1 MDDSRGPESGL
12 PGPSSGDDGVNR
24 FCLAARLTAAN
35 RRKPAWSGIS
45 GFRRAV
51 RTYPHPIDLPEG
63 RTITVSPFFL
73 APKLEAL
80 MTKRALKRMV
90 REGEFNPGQFNDDG
104 KVRRLPIER
113 GWSPMGGHG
122 AHHNDDEGREQGYL
136 KTIKAKS
143 DGQAEMM
150 KAIDDRNMVMALGPA
165 GTGKTYLAIAKAVEA
180 LEAGKVGRIVLS
192 RPAVEAGESIG
203 FLPGEMEDKLAPY
216 LRPLYDALSDRLSM
230 KRVRALMA
238 EGAIEIAPVGF
249 MRGRTLNNAFVV
261 IDEAQN
267 CTYVQLKMLLT
278 RLGWHS
284 TMVITGDP
292 NQSDLLP
299 GISGLGDVADRLEAV
314 AGIAVVRL
322 KDVDI
327 VRHPLVASMLGVL

>member
-1 MDDSRGPESGL
+1 
-12 PGPSSGDDGVNR
+12 
-24 FCLAARLTAAN
+24 
-35 RRKPAWSGIS
+35 
-45 GFRRAV
+45 
-51 RTYPHPIDLPEG
+51 
-63 RTITVSPFFL
+63 
-73 APKLEAL
+73 

-150 KAIDDRNMVMALGPA
+150 KAIDDRNLVMALGPA

>member
-1 MDDSRGPESGL
+1 
-12 PGPSSGDDGVNR
+12 
-24 FCLAARLTAAN
+24 
-35 RRKPAWSGIS
+35 
-45 GFRRAV
+45 
-51 RTYPHPIDLPEG
+51 
-63 RTITVSPFFL
+63 
-73 APKLEAL
+73 
-80 MTKRALKRMV
+80 MTKRALKRQL
-90 REGEFNPGQFNDDG
+90 REGAFDAGQFAGDD
-104 KVRRLPIER
+104 KIRRLPLDR
-113 GWSPMGGHG
+113 GWSPL
-122 AHHNDDEGREQGYL
+122 AHHNSNDERDQGYL

-143 DGQAEMM
+143 PGQEELI
-150 KAIDDRNMVMALGPA
+150 KAIDAKNLVMALGPA

-180 LEAGKVGRIVLS
+180 LESGRVGRIVLS

-238 EGAIEIAPVGF
+238 EGAIAIAPVGF
-249 MRGRTLNNAFVV
+249 MRGRTLNNAFIV

-278 RLGWHS
+278 RLGWSS

-299 GISGLGDVADRLEAV
+299 ELSGLAEVARRLD
-314 AGIAVVRL
+314 GIGNISVVRL
-322 KDVDI
+322 ADVDI
-327 VRHPLVASMLGVL
+327 VRHPLVGEMLAVL